1 MKKGMHYL
9 ILMTVR
15 PIYTST
21 IPLVVFLAMLHM
33 ACAIFILQP
42 GIEPVPPVEKVWNLN
57 HWTTKEVHPWIL
69 LKQISAV
76 ISVHL

>member
-33 ACAIFILQP
+33 ACAIFILPP
-42 GIEPVPPVEKVWNLN
+42 GIEPVPPVE
-57 HWTTKEVHPWIL
+57 EV
-69 LKQISAV
+69 
-76 ISVHL
+76 